1 MASASGARSV
11 EAAGTRHGTSS
22 GHAGRRE
29 LPAAFRDVEHLE
41 AFLSEPDE
49 ALVSDLAALDGDILI
64 LGVAGKMGPTLARMA
79 RNAAPEKR
87 VIGVARFSEAGLR
100 ERLQGFGV
108 ETIAADLLDED
119 QVKALP
125 RARNVVFMAGRKFG
139 ASQDQPLTWA
149 MNVHVP
155 AIVASAF
162 RESRIVAFST
172 GNIYPLV
179 DVLRQG
185 ALETTPPGPR
195 GEYAQSGLGRERMFE
210 HFSAR
215 FGTPGRLFR
224 LNYAIDLRYGVLHD
238 LASRVKEGT
247 PIDVALMGHVN
258 VIWQGDANA
267 QALRTLLHCTAP
279 TTPLNVSGPE
289 TLSVRWLAEEFGRR
303 LGVEPRIVG
312 QESATAWLTNS
323 AEAARLF
330 GYPSVPLAAMLDWV
344 ADWVARGGPSHNK
357 PTKYEVRDGDF

>member
-1 MASASGARSV
+1 
-11 EAAGTRHGTSS
+11 
-22 GHAGRRE
+22 
-29 LPAAFRDVEHLE
+29 
-41 AFLSEPDE
+41 
-49 ALVSDLAALDGDILI
+49 
-64 LGVAGKMGPTLARMA
+64 
-79 RNAAPEKR
+79 
-87 VIGVARFSEAGLR
+87 
-100 ERLQGFGV
+100 
-108 ETIAADLLDED
+108 
-119 QVKALP
+119 
-125 RARNVVFMAGRKFG
+125 MAGRKFG

-155 AIVASAF
+155 AIVASTF
-162 RESRIVAFST
+162 RDSRIVAFST

-185 ALETTPPGPR
+185 ALESTPPGPR
-195 GEYAQSGLGRERMFE
+195 GEYAQSCLGRERMFE
-210 HFSAR
+210 HFSSR

-247 PIDVALMGHVN
+247 PIDVAMMGHVN

-267 QALRTLLHCTAP
+267 QALRTLLHCTTP

-289 TLSVRWLAEEFGRR
+289 TLSVRWLAEELGRR

-323 AEAARLF
+323 AEAAKLF
-330 GYPSVPLAAMLDWV
+330 GYPAVPLAAMLDWV